1 MKTGREII
9 NEKSIDIFGRKEG
22 VYASESLIEEALEK
36 ESDQYINLAYT
47 DYGGTL
53 LDKLLITYL
62 TSINAC
68 ILVESTSWYG
78 KNAIVFGATA
88 KELKRY
94 IDNGNVLDYIDFDD
108 YYYYTKENE
117 QREIAADNYIEEN
130 DIPECKRLAAYD
142 YFDNCVVDTF
152 GVDYSE
158 SELQELLN
166 NEE

>member
-1 MKTGREII
+1 MRTNREII
-9 NEKSIDIFGRKEG
+9 NEKSIDISGRKER
-22 VYASESLIEEALEK
+22 VYASDSLIDEVLEN
-36 ESDQYINLAYT
+36 ESELYINLAYT

-53 LDKLLITYL
+53 LDKLLIAYL
-62 TSINAC
+62 SSIGES
-68 ILVESTSWYG
+68 ILIESTSWYG

-108 YYYYTKENE
+108 YYYAKENE

-130 DIPECKRLAAYD
+130 DIPECKRLIVYD
-142 YFDNCVVDTF
+142 FFDNCTVETF
-152 GVDYSE
+152 GVDYDE
-158 SELQELLN
+158 TYLQELLN

>member
-1 MKTGREII
+1 MKTNREII
-9 NEKSIDIFGRKEG
+9 NEKSIDIFGRNEG

-36 ESDQYINLAYT
+36 ESELYINLAYT

-62 TSINAC
+62 TSIKAC

-88 KELKRY
+88 KELKKY
-94 IDNGNVLDYIDFDD
+94 IDNGNVLDYMYFDD
-108 YYYYTKENE
+108 YYYTKENE

-130 DIPECKRLAAYD
+130 DIPECKRLIVYD
-142 YFDNCVVDTF
+142 YFDNCTVHTF

-158 SELQELLN
+158 TYLQELLN